1 MELNTTRA
9 VITAA
14 EPMGSI
20 LQEQGVE
27 LDYVLPDYYPDVCKL
42 VKCFVTPSVTS
53 QSISSGRLS
62 YELCCEVRILYCSE
76 DSHVLQCVTQTLRFP
91 RTAELPAGEELTAEI
106 LPAADYVNCRAVSR
120 RRLDVRGAVTIRIRP
135 SGVRMQEALSDAAG
149 SGLQLRRIPVQYPER
164 TIRTSKS
171 ILLSEELELGAAK
184 PPVLHVVR
192 CDARAVDLMQKR
204 VSGKLMVN
212 GSLQL
217 QILYACE
224 KDGRGPYGEH
234 RRAGVQRRAV
244 PAGLPGLPPGSILPR
259 LRGRGRRCR
268 PRRNRRHGTCRPGVR
283 GASRRWCRPD
293 SVSCCSQ

>member
-106 LPAADYVNCRAVSR
+106 LPDADMIQIALAAV
-120 RRLDVRGAVTIRIRP
+120 
-135 SGVRMQEALSDAAG
+135 
-149 SGLQLRRIPVQYPER
+149 
-164 TIRTSKS
+164 
-171 ILLSEELELGAAK
+171 
-184 PPVLHVVR
+184 
-192 CDARAVDLMQKR
+192 
-204 VSGKLMVN
+204 
-212 GSLQL
+212 
-217 QILYACE
+217 
-224 KDGRGPYGEH
+224 
-234 RRAGVQRRAV
+234 
-244 PAGLPGLPPGSILPR
+244 
-259 LRGRGRRCR
+259 
-268 PRRNRRHGTCRPGVR
+268 
-283 GASRRWCRPD
+283 
-293 SVSCCSQ
+293 